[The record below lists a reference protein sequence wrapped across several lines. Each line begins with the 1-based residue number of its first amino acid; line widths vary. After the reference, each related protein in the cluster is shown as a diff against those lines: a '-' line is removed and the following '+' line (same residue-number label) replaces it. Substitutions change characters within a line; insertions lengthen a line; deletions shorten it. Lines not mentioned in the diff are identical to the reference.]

1 MKTII
6 KFLLILIAM
15 IGCNMPVTAQ
25 SNASASSHKIT
36 VVADTTSSKKAS
48 KAELVGEYI
57 KDGKS
62 YPLYRGARGGYY
74 YLTGKTTK
82 DGKPEKKYLSKREKE
97 ANNLK

>member
-1 MKTII
+1 MKTTRI
-6 KFLLILIAM
+6 FLLLLIAM

-25 SNASASSHKIT
+25 SAASTSSHKIT
-36 VVADTTSSKKAS
+36 VVADTTTKKAS

-62 YPLYRGARGGYY
+62 YPLYRGSRGGYY

-82 DGKPEKKYLSKREKE
+82 DGKPERKYLSKKEKE

>member
-1 MKTII
+1 ML
-6 KFLLILIAM
+6 LLIAA
-15 IGCNMPVTAQ
+15 IGCNIPIAAQ
-25 SNASASSHKIT
+25 SAASTSSHKIT
-36 VVADTTSSKKAS
+36 VVADTTTKKAS

>member
-1 MKTII
+1 
-6 KFLLILIAM
+6 M
-15 IGCNMPVTAQ
+15 IGCNIPITAQ
-25 SNASASSHKIT
+25 SAASTSSHKIT
-36 VVADTTSSKKAS
+36 VVADTTTKKAS
-48 KAELVGEYI
+48 KAKLVGEYI

-82 DGKPEKKYLSKREKE
+82 DGKPEKKYLSKKEKE